1 MHLLTPIMTGVAVL
15 GAGAG
20 GCAVAYH
27 FSEQGF
33 EVSLYDVDEK
43 RIKGIRGRGGIEAI
57 GEIEGF
63 QELQVYTGLP
73 EALKTADFAVAV
85 VPRYAHQSL
94 AEALAPHLRGR
105 SIILLPESTFGAIHL
120 AKTLR
125 ERGERHSAVGGT
137 PTLPYAARLLEP
149 GVVDIY
155 LIVKTL
161 LFAAFPASE
170 TEELMEL
177 LRGVYPQM
185 VRAENILETSLNN
198 GNPVTH
204 PAPALLNAARIEAG
218 EEFLFYREGITPS
231 IAGINQRVDEER
243 LSLCRALGLRE
254 IDVIERLKMLGYI
267 DFEINDLYEAYVKS
281 RPFSKIK
288 APRTL
293 QHRYITED
301 VPYGLVSY
309 ASLGDL
315 IGVETPTMNTL
326 ISLAS
331 LLMNVDYWAE
341 GVTMR
346 KLGLEELTVEE
357 LREFVEVGASP
368 KVEWARG

>member
-1 MHLLTPIMTGVAVL
+1 MTRVTVL

-20 GCAVAYH
+20 GCAVAH
-27 FSEQGF
+27 RFAEQGF
-33 EVSLYDVDEK
+33 KVSLYDVDEE
-43 RIKGIRGRGGIEAI
+43 RIRGIRERGGVEAR

-63 QELQVYTGLP
+63 QEVEAYAKLS
-73 EALKTADFAVAV
+73 EALRAVDFAVAV

-105 SIILLPESTFGAIHL
+105 PIILLPESTFGALHV

-125 ERGERHSAVGGT
+125 EGGERRSAVGGT
-137 PTLPYAARLLEP
+137 PTLPYAARLIEP
-149 GVVDIY
+149 GVVDVY

-161 LFAAFPASE
+161 LFAAFPASR
-170 TEELMEL
+170 TDELMEL
-177 LRGVYPQM
+177 LEGVYPQV
-185 VRAENILETSLNN
+185 VRAESILETSLNN

-218 EEFLFYREGITPS
+218 EDFLFYREGITPS
-231 IAGINQRVDEER
+231 IAWINQRVDEER

-254 IDVIERLKMLGYI
+254 IGVIERLRMLGYI
-267 DFEINDLYEAYVKS
+267 DFETDNLYEAYVGS
-281 RPFSKIK
+281 RPFSRIK
-288 APRTL
+288 APKTL

-301 VPYGLVSY
+301 IPYGLVSY

-315 IGVETPTMNTL
+315 LDVETPTMDTL
-326 ISLAS
+326 INLAS

-346 KLGLEELTVEE
+346 ELGLEGLTVEE

-368 KVEWARG
+368 KVEWAKG

>member
-1 MHLLTPIMTGVAVL
+1 MTRVAVL

-20 GCAVAYH
+20 GCAVAH
-27 FSEQGF
+27 RFAEEGF
-33 EVSLYDVDEK
+33 RVSLYDVDEE
-43 RIKGIRGRGGIEAI
+43 RIRGIRERGGVEAR

-63 QELQVYTGLP
+63 QEVEAYAKLS
-73 EALKTADFAVAV
+73 EALRAVDFAVAV

-94 AEALAPHLRGR
+94 AEALAPHLKGR
-105 SIILLPESTFGAIHL
+105 PIILLPESTFGALHV

-125 ERGERHSAVGGT
+125 EGGERRSAVGGT
-137 PTLPYAARLLEP
+137 PTLPYAARLIEP
-149 GVVDIY
+149 GLVDVH
-155 LIVKTL
+155 LIVKIL
-161 LFAAFPASE
+161 LFAAFPASRID
-170 TEELMEL
+170 EL
-177 LRGVYPQM
+177 LELLEGVYSQV

-218 EEFLFYREGITPS
+218 EDFLFYREGITPS
-231 IAGINQRVDEER
+231 IARINQRVDEER
-243 LSLCRALGLRE
+243 LSLCRVLGLRE
-254 IDVIERLKMLGYI
+254 IGVVERLRMLGYI
-267 DFEINDLYEAYVKS
+267 DFETDNLYEAYVRSK
-281 RPFSKIK
+281 PFSRIK
-288 APRTL
+288 APKTL

-301 VPYGLVSY
+301 IPYGLVSY

-315 IGVETPTMNTL
+315 LDVETPTMDTL
-326 ISLAS
+326 IDLAS
-331 LLMNVDYWAE
+331 LLMDVNYWAE

-346 KLGLEELTVEE
+346 KLGLKGLTVEE

>member
-1 MHLLTPIMTGVAVL
+1 MTGVAVL

-20 GCAVAYH
+20 GCAVAH
-27 FSEQGF
+27 RFAVEGF
-33 EVSLYDVDEK
+33 RVSLYDVDE
-43 RIKGIRGRGGIEAI
+43 RRIRGIKRRGGVKAR

-63 QELQVYTGLP
+63 QEIEAYAELP
-73 EALKTADFAVAV
+73 EALRDVDFVVAV
-85 VPRYAHQSL
+85 VPRYAHQPL
-94 AEALAPHLRGR
+94 AEALAPHLKGR
-105 SIILLPESTFGAIHL
+105 PIILLPESTFGALHL

-137 PTLPYAARLLEP
+137 PTLPYAARLIEP
-149 GVVDIY
+149 GVVDVY

-161 LFAAFPASE
+161 LFAVFPASE
-170 TEELMEL
+170 TEEFMEL
-177 LRGVYPQM
+177 LEGVYPQV

-218 EEFLFYREGITPS
+218 EDFFFYREGITPS
-231 IAGINQRVDEER
+231 IAWINQRVDEER

-267 DFEINDLYEAYVKS
+267 DFETNNLYEAYAKS
-281 RPFSKIK
+281 RPFSRIK
-288 APRTL
+288 APKTL

-301 VPYGLVSY
+301 IPYGLVSY

-315 IGVETPTMNTL
+315 IGVETPTMDTL
-326 ISLAS
+326 INLAS

-341 GVTMR
+341 GITMR
-346 KLGLEELTVEE
+346 KLGLEELTVEK
-357 LREFVEVGASP
+357 LKEFVEVGASP
-368 KVEWARG
+368 KVRWAKG